1 VKKEFIPPHLFI
13 PISSLCQMKG
23 RVSGLET
30 KVQCPWKSVKGT
42 AKDCIAEEFHV
53 SKKEWKKW
61 LASME

>member
-1 VKKEFIPPHLFI
+1 
-13 PISSLCQMKG
+13 MKG

-42 AKDCIAEEFHV
+42 ARDCIAEEFHV